1 MIKFACLTNNNEL
14 LRRKHKQIDSFLFY
28 RNKKIQLQFVKLI
41 KIEES
46 SKMVALSRSAIS
58 FKQLLDRIIDKN

>member
-1 MIKFACLTNNNEL
+1 M
-14 LRRKHKQIDSFLFY
+14 
-28 RNKKIQLQFVKLI
+28 IQLQFVKLI